1 MQNSEVKYCLNDKC
15 IVPAVITT
23 IESRSEC
30 YTRYDGGY
38 NIVQSPI
45 FTAPM
50 CAVVDNDNYSTWVEN
65 GIQAIIPRTVPWLTR
80 CYHMENGHWVAVSQ
94 KEFYNY
100 FCTEAR
106 VLRGPAQTYYI
117 CIDTANAHRKSIY
130 DMVNEAKGYADEEG
144 YQIVVMVGNIANP
157 ETYKWICHNSRID
170 YVRLCIGTGN
180 GCITTTQT
188 GVHYPEASLIE
199 ECAKMKGWHNAP
211 KIIADGGMRNN
222 ANILTALALG
232 ADYVMCGSLFAA
244 MDESCAQWHS
254 DPITGEKTRLY
265 FGMSTKKAQK
275 LMNAASQK
283 PIPEDKLKLKT
294 SEGTFK
300 YLKPTGSIVGWM
312 DNFNSYLA
320 SVMSYTD
327 CRTLK
332 EFTSGNVKV
341 ITKSPAT
348 TESVNK

>member
-1 MQNSEVKYCLNDKC
+1 MDNSVKYCLNDKC
-15 IVPAVITT
+15 IVPAVITE

-30 YTRYDGGY
+30 QTRYDNSY
-38 NIVQSPI
+38 SYVKTPI

-50 CAVVDNDNYSTWVEN
+50 CTVVDHDNYSTWVEN

-80 CYHMENGHWVAVSQ
+80 CHHMEIGHWVALSQ

-100 FCTEAR
+100 FCGEAR

-130 DMVNEAKGYADEEG
+130 DMVNEAKDYADKEG

-157 ETYKWICHNSRID
+157 ETYNWICHNSRID

-199 ECAKMKGWHNAP
+199 ECAKMKGWFNAP

-222 ANILTALALG
+222 SNILVALALG
-232 ADYVMCGSLFAA
+232 ADYVMCGSLLAS

-254 DPITGEKTRLY
+254 DPVTGMKTRLY
-265 FGMSTKKAQK
+265 YGMSTKKAQK
-275 LMNAASQK
+275 LINDAAQH
-283 PIPEDKLKLKT
+283 PIPIGDLKLKT

-300 YLKPTGSIVGWM
+300 YLSPTGSITGWM

-327 CRTLK
+327 CRTLE
-332 EFTSGNVKV
+332 EFTSGKVQV

-348 TESVNK
+348 TEAVNK

>member
-50 CAVVDNDNYSTWVEN
+50 CAVVDNDNYATWVEN

-130 DMVNEAKGYADEEG
+130 DMVNEAKDYADKEG
-144 YQIVVMVGNIANP
+144 PVL
-157 ETYKWICHNSRID
+157 
-170 YVRLCIGTGN
+170 YVSGCDLMDGTP
-180 GCITTTQT
+180 IYDIKPYLPYTDS
-188 GVHYPEASLIE
+188 HPDASGGFTDTL
-199 ECAKMKGWHNAP
+199 
-211 KIIADGGMRNN
+211 ADR
-222 ANILTALALG
+222 
-232 ADYVMCGSLFAA
+232 SL
-244 MDESCAQWHS
+244 EVSIS
-254 DPITGEKTRLY
+254 DDLL
-265 FGMSTKKAQK
+265 SV
-275 LMNAASQK
+275 
-283 PIPEDKLKLKT
+283 IPEDKRETLIGVLAQDPRPSYQNDPQRKYGFSFADFEVGFKVEKNTLTVIKFEKNIKKLELFHNSSNQNK
-294 SEGTFK
+294 
-300 YLKPTGSIVGWM
+300 
-312 DNFNSYLA
+312 FN
-320 SVMSYTD
+320 
-327 CRTLK
+327 
-332 EFTSGNVKV
+332 
-341 ITKSPAT
+341 
-348 TESVNK
+348 